1 MLLLT
6 LALGALLAHPGF
18 YGGVETGIALSLLA
32 MAAMLLKP
40 MRLPLLSAL
49 LIGVAGVFH
58 GFAHGLEMAGSLAY
72 VGFFCQQ
79 YQSVIAG
86 FSDRSLLGAPHDTTP
101 FWRYFI
107 DPRFMAV
114 VGRLVLQ
121 RP

>member
-58 GFAHGLEMAGSLAY
+58 SFAHGLEMAGSLAY
-72 VGFFCQQ
+72 VGFFA
-79 YQSVIAG
+79 SSI
-86 FSDRSLLGAPHDTTP
+86 SLLSLGFLTGRCLAHRMTRPLFGGILLTLGL
-101 FWRYFI
+101 WQLL
-107 DPRFMAV
+107 AV
-114 VGRLVLQ
+114 
-121 RP
+121 